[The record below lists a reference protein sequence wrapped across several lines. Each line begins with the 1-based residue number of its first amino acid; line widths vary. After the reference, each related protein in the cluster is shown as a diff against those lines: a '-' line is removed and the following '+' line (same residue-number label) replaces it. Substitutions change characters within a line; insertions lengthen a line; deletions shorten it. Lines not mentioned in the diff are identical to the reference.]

1 MAAQPAPNSAR
12 LIAPVALAVFAIAFF
27 VVILSSGSGD
37 EEKGKQSSA
46 ASSKRS
52 TKSTRKTKPRPSTPS
67 TYTVQIGDN
76 LPTIA
81 RKTGVSAEK
90 IQELN
95 QQMDPYGLQGG
106 QKLKLRE

>member
-27 VVILSSGSGD
+27 VVILGSGSSD
-37 EEKGKQSSA
+37 ENKDKQSSA
-46 ASSKRS
+46 KPDQRS
-52 TKSTRKTKPRPSTPS
+52 TKSTRTTKPRPPTAS
-67 TYTVQIGDN
+67 TYTVKIGDN
-76 LPTIA
+76 LPAIA

-95 QQMDPYGLQGG
+95 PQMDPYGLQGG